1 MIYIDAS
8 VLTLATFL
16 TGIQRVTRE
25 YSLRFLTDPSFSENV
40 SMLFYDDPADCY
52 RVLDPEKYVAYY
64 RGGTGKKEAMITRKK
79 VGIEDFREGD
89 LWLELDAAWMDRM
102 KRSYLYPR
110 LKERGVRICVL
121 IYDVISV
128 YYPQYCL
135 ERGAFNFQD
144 YLGASLLHADHL
156 IFTSQAVREDTKAL
170 AEKAGVPF
178 PSCSVIPLGSDFAE
192 RAMKKNVGA
201 GQQDGA
207 TGSDAEKHAEGAD
220 TGIPADIRKLA
231 DGKFLLMAGTIEPRK
246 NHKLLLEAYPRLKE
260 LGYRIVFAGLMGWNM
275 ESFEEQLRSH
285 PDFGTGILHVVG
297 PSDEVMSYLYRKAT
311 FLVFCSYSEGYG
323 LPIAESMQRGTPVLA
338 ADVPVL
344 REVGGDLCVWF
355 PQDDADALAE
365 RVAYY
370 DARPEEYARIKEQLS
385 GFRSIGWEASYT
397 ALKGAMKD
405 E

>member
-25 YSLRFLTDPSFSENV
+25 YSLCFLTDPSLSGKV
-40 SMLFYDDPADCY
+40 TMLFYDDPADCY
-52 RVLDPEKYVAYY
+52 RILDPEKYVAYY
-64 RGGTGKKEAMITRKK
+64 RRGEGKKEAMITRRK
-79 VGIEDFREGD
+79 VEIPDFREGD

-121 IYDVISV
+121 IYDVISA

-156 IFTSQAVREDTKAL
+156 IFTSNAVREDAKAL
-170 AEKAGVPF
+170 AEKAGVTF
-178 PSCSVIPLGSDFAE
+178 PPCSVIPLGSDFAE
-192 RAMKKNVGA
+192 RAAKKNVGT
-201 GQQDGA
+201 GQSFE
-207 TGSDAEKHAEGAD
+207 TKGSNAETSVEDADAH
-220 TGIPADIRKLA
+220 IPADIRKLA
-231 DGKFLLMAGTIEPRK
+231 EGKFLLMAGTIEPRK

-275 ESFEEQLRSH
+275 ESFEEQLHAH
-285 PDFGTGILHVVG
+285 PDFGNGIYHVVG
-297 PSDEVMSYLYRKAT
+297 PTDEVMSALYRKAT

-323 LPIAESMQRGTPVLA
+323 LPIAEAMQRGTPVLA

-365 RVAYY
+365 QVAYY
-370 DARPEEYARIKEQLS
+370 DAHPEEYALIKSRIA
-385 GFRSIGWEASYT
+385 GYRSIGWEQSYL
-397 ALKGAMKD
+397 ALKEAMD
-405 E
+405 HE